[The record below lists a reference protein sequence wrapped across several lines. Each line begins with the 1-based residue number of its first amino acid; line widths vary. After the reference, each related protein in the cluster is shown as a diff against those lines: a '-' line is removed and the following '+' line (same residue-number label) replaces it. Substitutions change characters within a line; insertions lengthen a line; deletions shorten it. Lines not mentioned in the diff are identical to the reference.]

1 MSKYGTTPEQYK
13 EIFAKKAKE
22 QIELLQTLERVCHDA
37 GVDLQRFTDR
47 FIWNFFQDIIYDT
60 DDEARN
66 IQKKTDPEGYKNSEG
81 YLDGILGPTREE
93 MMEEIKSIKALLES
107 KE

>member
-22 QIELLQTLERVCHDA
+22 QIELLQELERLCHDA
-37 GVDLQRFTDR
+37 GIDLKDFTDR
-47 FIWNFFQDIIYDT
+47 FIWNFFQDIIYGT
-60 DDEARN
+60 DDEART
-66 IQKKTDPEGYKNSEG
+66 IQKKNDPEGYKAESF
-81 YLDGILGPTREE
+81 LGDVLSPTREE
-93 MMEEIKSIKALLES
+93 LLEEMKSIKALLES